1 MMSKERYEKPII
13 EIIDLKDDIIVTSD
27 GCYRDSGCFTDG
39 QMCSAFLDDNGSCI
53 GNFTC

>member
-1 MMSKERYEKPII
+1 MSKERYEKPII